1 MNAEEKFYRRVQT
14 ATGDSLRTLRRL
26 GFQEISASLQ
36 DVDGSLGDRPCE
48 MDQTPGAAPERDAE
62 CHRGFDLRLQEVA
75 AGPSRIVR
83 STHRRA
89 SWTGT
94 LLTRVA
100 LSPSTGNGDLRCC
113 GCREVNSYCG
123 VCAYGR

>member
-75 AGPSRIVR
+75 AWAIEDRAEYASPRFVDWDALDESR
-83 STHRRA
+83 T
-89 SWTGT
+89 
-94 LLTRVA
+94 VA
-100 LSPSTGNGDLRCC
+100 VYR
-113 GCREVNSYCG
+113 
-123 VCAYGR
+123 